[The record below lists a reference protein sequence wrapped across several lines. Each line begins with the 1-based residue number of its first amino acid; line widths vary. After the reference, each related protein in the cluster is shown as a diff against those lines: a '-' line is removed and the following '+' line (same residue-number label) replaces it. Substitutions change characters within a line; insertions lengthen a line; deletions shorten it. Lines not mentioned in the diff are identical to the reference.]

1 MTKIILPCTVVT
13 MFFLS
18 NVAGLHF
25 LSIHW
30 TTSSLPLY
38 LRNSFLFLLWRWI
51 EVSPGQ
57 FAQKKQ
63 VHYWF
68 FQATFP
74 KPVLC
79 ENHRYKSG
87 NLFRKIQKSWICFI
101 TNKFLFIINSNT
113 MDVFMVFFG
122 FFSFRIS
129 WEQTVLCA
137 VFPDQRLLSSEFIQK
152 GKDYTV
158 GAKMDKH

>member
-1 MTKIILPCTVVT
+1 MTKISLPCTVVT

-30 TTSSLPLY
+30 TTSGLPLY
-38 LRNSFLFLLWRWI
+38 LRNPFLFLFWRWI

-57 FAQKKQ
+57 FTQKKQ

-101 TNKFLFIINSNT
+101 TNKFLFIINSST
-113 MDVFMVFFG
+113 TDFFTLFLYVFVFFPLQNIQG
-122 FFSFRIS
+122 VDCLVCNISRSTSSVKRIHA
-129 WEQTVLCA
+129 ERK
-137 VFPDQRLLSSEFIQK
+137 RLHC
-152 GKDYTV
+152 GC
-158 GAKMDKH
+158 